1 MELLC
6 RFEQQRN
13 SEAQPHRNCNPIM
26 LLIVVKEAK
35 YVLNDEFDAIGFLN
49 FLNMVRN
56 IFSAKNHRKEL

>member
-1 MELLC
+1 
-6 RFEQQRN
+6 
-13 SEAQPHRNCNPIM
+13 M